1 MRVLLAVIIKEF
13 QQISRDKR
21 MVRMVLIAPIME
33 LVIFGFA
40 ANTEV
45 RHIPLVVVDQDR
57 SAASRDLLDRF
68 LASDYF
74 DLSGTLE
81 TTRDVESWFV
91 EGKAAMALVIGR
103 QFGRE
108 MASGGTPRVQILS
121 DGSNSSVATI
131 GLSYASGIVSA
142 YMQDRV
148 AAIEAG
154 LSAVTPP
161 GAVAPSRL
169 ESGIR
174 VEPRVW
180 YNPNLKSRWFYV
192 PAVLAMVLMLMTLI
206 LSSMSVVKEK
216 ELGTM
221 EQIIVTPIRS
231 WQLIVG
237 KLLPFA
243 VIALIDVFLVTPVAV
258 YFFGVPLRGSFPTL
272 VALSLLFILVM
283 LGFGLFMSTLA
294 RNQQQAMM
302 GSIFLIMVPMMYL
315 SGLVFPIENMPE
327 PIQLVTWLI
336 PLRYYTNVLRGVF
349 LKGSG
354 IDVLWPE
361 AVALALSGV
370 LVLTLA
376 SLRFRKRLD

>member
-13 QQISRDKR
+13 QQIWRDKR
-21 MVRMVLIAPIME
+21 MMRMVIVAPILE
-33 LVIFGFA
+33 LVVFGFA

-57 SAASRDLLDRF
+57 SAASRDLVNRF
-68 LASDYF
+68 VASDYF
-74 DLSGTLE
+74 DLAGTLDA
-81 TTRDVESWFV
+81 THDVESWFV
-91 EGKAAMALVIGR
+91 EGKAAMALVIAP

-108 MASGGTPRVQILS
+108 MTSSGTPRVQLLS

-131 GLSYASGIVSA
+131 GLQYASGILGG
-142 YMQDRV
+142 YMESNVEEAR
-148 AAIEAG
+148 ARAG
-154 LSAVTPP
+154 LAAAPASGVT
-161 GAVAPSRL
+161 
-169 ESGIR
+169 I
-174 VEPRVW
+174 EPRVW

-243 VIALIDVFLVTPVAV
+243 LIALLDVFLVTPIAV

-272 VALSLLFILVM
+272 VFLSLLFILVM
-283 LGFGLFMSTLA
+283 LGFGLFMSTVA

-315 SGLVFPIENMPE
+315 SGLVFPIENMPK
-327 PIQLVTWLI
+327 PIQLVTWAI

-354 IDVLWPE
+354 MEVLWPD
-361 AVALALSGV
+361 AVALTISGIV
-370 LVLTLA
+370 VLTLA

>member
-13 QQISRDKR
+13 QQIWRDKR
-21 MVRMVLIAPIME
+21 MVRMVVVAPILE

-57 SAASRDLLDRF
+57 SAESRDLVNRF

-74 DLSGTLE
+74 DLAGTLD
-81 TTRDVESWFV
+81 TTRDVEQWFV
-91 EGKAAMALVIGR
+91 GGKAAVALVIAP

-108 MASGGTPRVQILS
+108 MMSAGRPRVQLLS

-131 GLSYASGIVSA
+131 GLQYASGILGG
-142 YMQDRV
+142 YMEAKVGDMR
-148 AAIEAG
+148 AAAG
-154 LSAVTPP
+154 LARE
-161 GAVAPSRL
+161 A
-169 ESGIR
+169 SGGLVI
-174 VEPRVW
+174 EPRVW

-237 KLLPFA
+237 K
-243 VIALIDVFLVTPVAV
+243 
-258 YFFGVPLRGSFPTL
+258 
-272 VALSLLFILVM
+272 
-283 LGFGLFMSTLA
+283 
-294 RNQQQAMM
+294 
-302 GSIFLIMVPMMYL
+302 
-315 SGLVFPIENMPE
+315 
-327 PIQLVTWLI
+327 
-336 PLRYYTNVLRGVF
+336 
-349 LKGSG
+349 
-354 IDVLWPE
+354 
-361 AVALALSGV
+361 
-370 LVLTLA
+370 
-376 SLRFRKRLD
+376 